1 MKLANSHRHKSL
13 ATVAL
18 IVSAVTLGFLS
29 TPTSAAP
36 THQFSLS
43 SKIGQLKQKF
53 GPAYS
58 LNQTLFNVKLPL
70 NISNMPGAWK
80 KSILI
85 GTTVVYFLN
94 GPGDVV
100 GYSTS
105 TDGGEGMQLNIGLSN
120 GGYNGTIVFPINKTA
135 GAITGKTC
143 GYAMV
148 LARLGSQ
155 YMFIGGSS
163 GGTAPQSGPCSNIN
177 LPTPGTI
184 IAN

>member
-1 MKLANSHRHKSL
+1 MKHVDICRYKSL
-13 ATVAL
+13 ITVTL
-18 IVSAVTLGFLS
+18 IISAVTLVSFS
-29 TPTSAAP
+29 TLTSAAP
-36 THQFSLS
+36 TYQFSLS

-80 KSILI
+80 KAQLI

-94 GPGDVV
+94 GPGDAV

-105 TDGGEGMQLNIGLSN
+105 TDGGAGMPLNIGLSS
-120 GGYNGTIVFPINKTA
+120 GSYNGTVVFPINKSA

-143 GYAMV
+143 GYAIVM
-148 LARLGSQ
+148 AKLGSQ
-155 YMFIGGSS
+155 LMFIGGSS

-177 LPTPGTI
+177 MPAPGSI
-184 IAN
+184 VAN